1 MHSNCYGN
9 KIHILILYCDAGLN
23 LLWVVH
29 KPTEGGHIVNTK
41 GNLASAVLAG
51 ISIGAVSVM
60 AVHAQEAK
68 TPPAYLIAETD
79 VTDRAAF
86 QKYAEK
92 VPETL
97 APFRGSFHYVV
108 RGGKTQALE
117 GQPPKSIVV
126 LAFDSTEKA
135 LAWYNS
141 PAYEAIKPLRQGASA
156 SRMFMAEGLPPQ

>member
-1 MHSNCYGN
+1 MNMN
-9 KIHILILYCDAGLN
+9 
-23 LLWVVH
+23 
-29 KPTEGGHIVNTK
+29 
-41 GNLASAVLAG
+41 GNLALAVQE

-68 TPPAYLIAETD
+68 TPPAYLIAETE

-108 RGGKTQALE
+108 RGEVSKRVHRLDQINAFKTATRSE
-117 GQPPKSIVV
+117 TATS
-126 LAFDSTEKA
+126 S
-135 LAWYNS
+135 
-141 PAYEAIKPLRQGASA
+141 
-156 SRMFMAEGLPPQ
+156 

>member
-1 MHSNCYGN
+1 
-9 KIHILILYCDAGLN
+9 
-23 LLWVVH
+23 
-29 KPTEGGHIVNTK
+29 
-41 GNLASAVLAG
+41 VLTG
-51 ISIGAVSVM
+51 ISIGAVSVT

-68 TPPAYLIAETD
+68 TPPAYLIAETE

-97 APFRGSFHYVV
+97 APFKGGFHDVV

-117 GQPPKSIVV
+117 GQPPKGIV
-126 LAFDSTEKA
+126 LIAFDSAEKA

-141 PAYEAIKPLRQGASA
+141 PAYEAIKPIRQGASV
-156 SRMFMAEGLPPQ
+156 SRLFIAEGVPTQ

>member
-1 MHSNCYGN
+1 MNMN
-9 KIHILILYCDAGLN
+9 R
-23 LLWVVH
+23 
-29 KPTEGGHIVNTK
+29 
-41 GNLASAVLAG
+41 NLALAVLAG
-51 ISIGAVSVM
+51 ISIGAMGVM

-68 TPPAYLIAETD
+68 TPPAYLIAETE

-97 APFRGSFHYVV
+97 APFKGSFQYVV
-108 RGGKTQALE
+108 RGGKTTALE
-117 GQPPKSIVV
+117 GQPPKGIVV
-126 LAFDSTEKA
+126 IAFDSTGKA

-141 PAYEAIKPLRQGASA
+141 PAYEAIKPIRQGASV

>member
-1 MHSNCYGN
+1 M
-9 KIHILILYCDAGLN
+9 
-23 LLWVVH
+23 
-29 KPTEGGHIVNTK
+29 NTK
-41 GNLASAVLAG
+41 GNPALAVLAG
-51 ISIGAVSVM
+51 IWIGAVSVM

-68 TPPAYLIAETD
+68 MPPAYLIAETE

-97 APFRGSFHYVV
+97 APFRGSSHYVV

-117 GQPPKSIVV
+117 GQPPKGIVV
-126 LAFDSTEKA
+126 IAFDSTEKA

-141 PAYEAIKPLRQGASA
+141 PAYEAIKSIRHRASGG
-156 SRMFMAEGLPPQ
+156 RLYLAEGL

>member
-1 MHSNCYGN
+1 M
-9 KIHILILYCDAGLN
+9 
-23 LLWVVH
+23 
-29 KPTEGGHIVNTK
+29 NTNR
-41 GNLASAVLAG
+41 NLALAVLAG
-51 ISIGAVSVM
+51 ISIGAMGVM
-60 AVHAQEAK
+60 AIHAQEAK
-68 TPPAYLIAETD
+68 TLPAPPAYLIAETE

-97 APFRGSFHYVV
+97 APFSGSFHYVV

-126 LAFDSTEKA
+126 IAFDSTEKA

-141 PAYEAIKPLRQGASA
+141 PAYEAIKPIRQGAST
-156 SRMFMAEGLPPQ
+156 SRMFLAEGLLPQ

>member
-1 MHSNCYGN
+1 M
-9 KIHILILYCDAGLN
+9 
-23 LLWVVH
+23 
-29 KPTEGGHIVNTK
+29 NTK
-41 GNLASAVLAG
+41 GNLALAVLVG

-68 TPPAYLIAETD
+68 TPPAYLIAETE
-79 VTDRAAF
+79 VTNRAAF
-86 QKYAEK
+86 QNYAEK

-126 LAFDSTEKA
+126 LATAPRKLLPGITRLPMRPSSRSGRE
-135 LAWYNS
+135 
-141 PAYEAIKPLRQGASA
+141 LR
-156 SRMFMAEGLPPQ
+156 

>member
-1 MHSNCYGN
+1 M
-9 KIHILILYCDAGLN
+9 K
-23 LLWVVH
+23 
-29 KPTEGGHIVNTK
+29 TK
-41 GNLASAVLAG
+41 GNLAVAVLSG

-68 TPPAYLIAETD
+68 TAPAYLIAETD
-79 VTDRAAF
+79 VTDRATF

-141 PAYEAIKPLRQGASA
+141 PAYEAIKAIRQGASV
-156 SRMFMAEGLPPQ
+156 SRMFTAEGLPPQ

>member
-1 MHSNCYGN
+1 
-9 KIHILILYCDAGLN
+9 
-23 LLWVVH
+23 
-29 KPTEGGHIVNTK
+29 
-41 GNLASAVLAG
+41 
-51 ISIGAVSVM
+51 M

-68 TPPAYLIAETD
+68 TAPAYLMAETE

-86 QKYAEK
+86 QKYADK

-97 APFRGSFHYVV
+97 APFKGSFHYVV

-126 LAFDSTEKA
+126 LAFGSTEKA

-141 PAYEAIKPLRQGASA
+141 PAYEAIKPLRQGASV
-156 SRMFMAEGLPPQ
+156 SRMFMAEGLPPH

>member
-1 MHSNCYGN
+1 MNMN
-9 KIHILILYCDAGLN
+9 
-23 LLWVVH
+23 
-29 KPTEGGHIVNTK
+29 
-41 GNLASAVLAG
+41 GNLALAVLAG

-68 TPPAYLIAETD
+68 TPPAYLIAETEI
-79 VTDRAAF
+79 TDRAAF

-97 APFRGSFHYVV
+97 VPFRDSFHYVV
-108 RGGKTQALE
+108 RRGKTQALE
-117 GQPPKSIVV
+117 GQPPKGIVV
-126 LAFDSTEKA
+126 IAFDSTEKA

-141 PAYEAIKPLRQGASA
+141 PAYQAIKPLRQGASV

>member
-1 MHSNCYGN
+1 M
-9 KIHILILYCDAGLN
+9 
-23 LLWVVH
+23 
-29 KPTEGGHIVNTK
+29 NTK
-41 GNLASAVLAG
+41 GNLALAVLAG
-51 ISIGAVSVM
+51 LSIGPVSVM
-60 AVHAQEAK
+60 ALHAQEAK

-117 GQPPKSIVV
+117 GPT
-126 LAFDSTEKA
+126 AEEHRA
-135 LAWYNS
+135 AR
-141 PAYEAIKPLRQGASA
+141 LRQHRES
-156 SRMFMAEGLPPQ
+156 SRLV